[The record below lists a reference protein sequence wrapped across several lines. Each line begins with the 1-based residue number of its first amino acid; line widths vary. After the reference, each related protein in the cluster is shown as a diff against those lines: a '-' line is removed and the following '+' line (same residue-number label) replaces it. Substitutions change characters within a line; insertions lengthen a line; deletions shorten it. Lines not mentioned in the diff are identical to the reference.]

1 LIEYN
6 LFLYRVHLAERGCFI
21 DSHFLVKGYFVER
34 QCADMN
40 ETCNF
45 LHGGSRFWQYLS

>member
-34 QCADMN
+34 QCAMLKKI
-40 ETCNF
+40 EIV
-45 LHGGSRFWQYLS
+45 GSL